1 MTFTFRDLAKLRWQ
15 LIATL
20 LLLGLAGALA
30 FWSHQERQ
38 RADAAY
44 QIVERNYRQ
53 SEARLRQVNTEEQEI
68 KDKAALFNQ
77 LTASALIGEEKRLD
91 WTEQLRALQQR
102 LHLPKM
108 EYEFAPQALASGG
121 ESSQFVY
128 VTSPLKLSLHVLHEG
143 DLLTYLNDL
152 QQHAK
157 ALVVVRTCT
166 LARIPEGA
174 QERATTLAQL
184 TAQCE
189 LDWLTAKPG
198 SGGKP

>member
-20 LLLGLAGALA
+20 LLLGLAGVLA

-108 EYEFAPQALASGG
+108 EYELAPQTDFSNTQNSGYVF
-121 ESSQFVY
+121 SS
-128 VTSPLKLSLHVLHEG
+128 SAMKLNAQLVHEG
-143 DLLTYLNDL
+143 DLLTLASQL
-152 QQHAK
+152 QGHAK
-157 ALVVVRTCT
+157 ALVVLRGCT
-166 LARIPEGA
+166 VTRIPDGNSDREGGI
-174 QERATTLAQL
+174 AQL
-184 TAQCE
+184 NALCD
-189 LDWLTAKPG
+189 LDWITAHPLA
-198 SGGKP
+198 PR